1 MQTIPINI
9 TVTIFGFLTHT
20 NKGIVMS
27 DHKKVIYVYDT
38 GHYALVEGIFW
49 LMKLA
54 FRLQGLLMIIYSIG
68 MLLGTDGI
76 LGMLLAPFT
85 FIIGLWL
92 LSPRTAKKLLGK
104 IFKR

>member
-27 DHKKVIYVYDT
+27 DREKIILVQDASEYFFFKAIFTLFRWAYGLPMVI
-38 GHYALVEGIFW
+38 GSIF
-49 LMKLA
+49 L
-54 FRLQGLLMIIYSIG
+54 
-68 MLLGTDGI
+68 LLGIRGI